1 MSPGGDDW
9 RERMHEHAH
18 RVLVRRLRFAL
29 LGCLGP
35 IALFALADLYLSP
48 GDLVPLWGIK
58 AGGLGVLVL
67 ALLGLRRARGQGSV
81 VMIALVSAAAMY
93 ALSTASAIYGEEPLT
108 NSLLSITVALAAA
121 TLLPWGVAPQLALVG
136 IAIAATVVT
145 IHESTGSFAGVIAY
159 PNVGVAIGLGV
170 SVYIAYELQHG
181 REALALR
188 GAEQR
193 RAEAQVRQ
201 LNEQLEGRVAERT
214 AELERVN
221 RELAH
226 QVAVRAQAEAEL
238 TALIESANDAIW
250 SVDREYRLI
259 AFNSVMSERFARM
272 FGFELQPGLAFD
284 ERVPQA
290 WRDAW
295 KGLYDRALAGE
306 RFSVEEDDVQVP
318 EGTRSFLT
326 YFNPIVTDG
335 TITGLTVFSTDI
347 TERKNAEAAARRHQ
361 AELTHVLRLGTM
373 GEMAAGLA
381 HEINQP
387 LGAIASYAQGSTR
400 RLRGPSPD
408 IPGVLGAIE
417 QITAEALRAG
427 EIIRRLRTLVRKE
440 APRQDWID
448 LNEIVRNVLQLLRPD
463 ALLHRIA
470 LRAELDRALPRVV
483 GDGIQVEQVVVNLVR
498 NGIEA
503 LSASAEPR
511 ELSVSTAA
519 DGDSVHAIVSDTG
532 AGLNPDLRER
542 IFDPFFSTKS
552 DGLGMGLSISRTIVE
567 SHGGRL
573 WTVPSPRGATFQFT
587 LPINPEPAAR
597 AVGAS

>member
-1 MSPGGDDW
+1 
-9 RERMHEHAH
+9 MHEHAH

-48 GDLVPLWGIK
+48 RDLVPLWGMK
-58 AGGLGVLVL
+58 GAALGIL
-67 ALLGLRRARGQGSV
+67 ALALFALRHARGRDSV

-93 ALSTASAIYGEEPLT
+93 ALSTASAIYGQEPLT

-136 IAIAATVVT
+136 MAIAATVVT
-145 IHESTGSFAGVIAY
+145 IHATTGSFAGVIAY

-181 REALALR
+181 REVLALR

-238 TALIESANDAIW
+238 TALIECANDAIW

-272 FGFELQPGLAFD
+272 YGFELRPGLAFD
-284 ERVPQA
+284 ERVPLA
-290 WRDAW
+290 WREAW
-295 KGLYDRALAGE
+295 KALYDRALAGE
-306 RFSVEEDDVQVP
+306 RFSVEEDVQVP
-318 EGTRSFLT
+318 EGPRSFLT

-427 EIIRRLRTLVRKE
+427 EIIRRLRTLVRRE

-463 ALLHRIA
+463 AILHRIA

-503 LSASAEPR
+503 LSTCPEPR
-511 ELSVSTAA
+511 ELSVSTAV

-532 AGLNPDLRER
+532 AGLDPELRER

-587 LPINPEPAAR
+587 LPINPEPAAK
-597 AVGAS
+597 AVGVG